1 VSEIAHAVRQEPE
14 PVKMATGGTSV
25 PCGNTI
31 HAHSQDHQGAKNR
44 LLAHLHRGGK
54 WAYWWTLQ
62 DRKSHWWQV
71 GKPSPLP
78 SGDAD
83 TYFGV
88 HPTACK
94 KGAGSRATN
103 ADVVAV
109 NCVFADF
116 DVKDHGSKEM
126 TLAHV
131 EGLPVVPS
139 ALVDSGGG
147 YHAYWLLREPFIIDS
162 EEDRKRIKE
171 LQRRWVDY
179 VGGDPGAKDLARVL
193 RVPGTRNMKPV
204 YAPNFPTVTIVQA
217 DLTLLYRVDG
227 LEAAIPAQEDMA
239 LARVPHVTP
248 RSNGPDHYAEA
259 ALVNELATLARAQ
272 TGDRNTQLNRSA
284 FNMGQFVGAGWLER
298 SRVEQALYAQAR
310 DIGLDERE
318 TNATIQSGMAAGIRE
333 PRKAR
338 GKQDQA
344 HGEGQTRPRDQ
355 PRQQPASAGQATE
368 HRAAT
373 FSVIHNTDLGNARRL
388 VARHGTDIRYCHA
401 WGAWFIWD
409 GRRWAKDETGE
420 IQRLARATVASIH
433 EEASRQVS
441 AELWRALEKWAM
453 RSESRER
460 LGAMVDVAGDEPGVY
475 IRHTELNANPWLLNV
490 MNGTLDLQTGK
501 LRPHRREDAIT
512 KISPVVY
519 DPGATCPLWLSFLR
533 RILPDPALRA
543 FIQRAAGYSL
553 TGLTIEQC
561 LLFLFGTGANG
572 KTTLIETLMG
582 LLADYAQK
590 APTEMLMTRP
600 GGSIPN
606 DIARLPGARLVV
618 AAEIEA
624 GRQMAESLVKDLT
637 GGDTMVARFMR
648 QEFFEF
654 RPTHKLWMYGNH
666 KPIIRGTDDGIWR
679 RIHLVPFLVTIPEAE
694 KDPGLVKKLNAELPG
709 ILKWAV
715 DGCLAWQE
723 KGLGIPGAVDQAT
736 GKYRAEM
743 DVLGRFLG
751 DCCHLEPRAR
761 VTKAALYEAYER
773 WGGDLTK
780 RKFGDALRERG
791 FEDGRGSG
799 NAAIWKGIGQ
809 LTDDSSANAVLR

>member
-1 VSEIAHAVRQEPE
+1 
-14 PVKMATGGTSV
+14 
-25 PCGNTI
+25 
-31 HAHSQDHQGAKNR
+31 
-44 LLAHLHRGGK
+44 
-54 WAYWWTLQ
+54 
-62 DRKSHWWQV
+62 
-71 GKPSPLP
+71 
-78 SGDAD
+78 
-83 TYFGV
+83 
-88 HPTACK
+88 
-94 KGAGSRATN
+94 
-103 ADVVAV
+103 
-109 NCVFADF
+109 
-116 DVKDHGSKEM
+116 
-126 TLAHV
+126 
-131 EGLPVVPS
+131 
-139 ALVDSGGG
+139 
-147 YHAYWLLREPFIIDS
+147 
-162 EEDRKRIKE
+162 
-171 LQRRWVDY
+171 
-179 VGGDPGAKDLARVL
+179 
-193 RVPGTRNMKPV
+193 
-204 YAPNFPTVTIVQA
+204 
-217 DLTLLYRVDG
+217 
-227 LEAAIPAQEDMA
+227 
-239 LARVPHVTP
+239 
-248 RSNGPDHYAEA
+248 
-259 ALVNELATLARAQ
+259 
-272 TGDRNTQLNRSA
+272 
-284 FNMGQFVGAGWLER
+284 
-298 SRVEQALYAQAR
+298 
-310 DIGLDERE
+310 
-318 TNATIQSGMAAGIRE
+318 
-333 PRKAR
+333 
-338 GKQDQA
+338 
-344 HGEGQTRPRDQ
+344 
-355 PRQQPASAGQATE
+355 
-368 HRAAT
+368 
-373 FSVIHNTDLGNARRL
+373 
-388 VARHGTDIRYCHA
+388 
-401 WGAWFIWD
+401 
-409 GRRWAKDETGE
+409 
-420 IQRLARATVASIH
+420 
-433 EEASRQVS
+433 VS
-441 AELWRALEKWAM
+441 AEWRRALDKWAM
-453 RSESRER
+453 RSESRGR
-460 LGAMVDVAGDEPGVY
+460 LSAMVDVAGDEPGVY
-475 IRHTELNANPWLLNV
+475 VRHTELNANPWLLNV
-490 MNGTLDLQTGK
+490 MNGTLDLQTGE

-590 APTEMLMTRP
+590 APTDMLMTRL

-618 AAEIEA
+618 AAEIES
-624 GRQMAESLVKDLT
+624 GRQMAESMVKDLT

-694 KDPGLVKKLNAELPG
+694 KDPGLVKRLNAELPG

-723 KGLGIPGAVDQAT
+723 KGLGIPSAVNQAT

-799 NAAIWKGIGQ
+799 NVAIWKGIGQ
-809 LTDDSSANAVLR
+809 LADDGGANAVPR